1 MKKKYLL
8 IIPIIVL
15 LIGLS
20 FFLLNNKDTK
30 LSLEQ
35 FNNLSIEEKVDYKL
49 KNMTL
54 DEKIAQ
60 MLVLYYTK
68 DTVDDSLKKTLKTN
82 APGGFIIM
90 SDNITTFDKTKKFI
104 DDLKSNSEIPL
115 IISIDQEGGI
125 VQRLRDL
132 QDVSATKI
140 PSMYYLGETKDD
152 NLAKEVGKVMAE
164 ELRTLG
170 INVVYA
176 PDSDIFSNENNKVI
190 GKRSF
195 GTDSDTVSKMSVALA
210 KGLEENQI
218 IATYKHFPGH
228 GDTDVDSHSNLPV
241 INKSYENIKNEELI
255 PFVNA
260 INNDAKLIM
269 VGHLALPEITNDN
282 TPATLSK
289 KVVTDILK
297 NDLGYK
303 GLVITDALNMGALT
317 KNYSYEEIYTKAID
331 AGVDLLLMP
340 NGSKNAINIIK
351 NKINEDRINE
361 SVKKI
366 LTFKYTYL
374 DKDNTLDKSYLGS
387 SEHQTIIDK
396 IPVK

>member
-49 KNMTL
+49 KNMTI

-68 DTVDDSLKKTLKTN
+68 DTVDDSLKETLKTN

-140 PSMYYLGETKDD
+140 PSMYYLGETKDE

-241 INKSYENIKNEELI
+241 INKSYEDIKNEELI

-351 NKINEDRINE
+351 SKINEDRINE